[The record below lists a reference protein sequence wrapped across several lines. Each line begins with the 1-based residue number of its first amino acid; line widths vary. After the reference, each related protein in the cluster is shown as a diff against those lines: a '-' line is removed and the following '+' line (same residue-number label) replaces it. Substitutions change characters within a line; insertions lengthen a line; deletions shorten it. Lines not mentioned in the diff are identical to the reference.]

1 MLSLD
6 DVLQPVEGVIG
17 RETGSELV
25 LVLPDEGRFLVLN
38 DTGAQIWQLADGQ
51 RSLGD
56 IAVVLAETWQIE
68 SARAQGDVLRLAGQL
83 VDRAALVKA
92 ESA

>member
-6 DVLQPVEGVIG
+6 DVLQPAEGIIG

-56 IAVVLAETWQIE
+56 IAVVLAETWHIE
-68 SARAQGDVLRLAGQL
+68 PARAEGDVLRLAGQL
-83 VDRAALVKA
+83 VDRSALVRTEIA
-92 ESA
+92 